1 LAPTGYAK
9 LHDVLREEVNRR
21 LREVGVHPDK
31 GLGQHFLVDDV
42 ALAQIVREADLTNED
57 TVLEVGA
64 GLGTLTEALCRRA
77 GKVIAYE
84 PDGRMMAFLQSH
96 LAPQF
101 PNLELR
107 EKYINRYEM
116 DEVFARF
123 PAGGLKVVTNLP
135 YGITHDFIVS
145 IVGHIKLTADC
156 VVMLQHEV
164 GKRLVASPGSKA
176 YGSLTV
182 YTQTFAY
189 AEELMFV
196 SREMFVPVPNVDSQ
210 LMRIRGLSGQPDLDD
225 PGTYFRLVRGAF
237 KHRRKTLSNALVLTF
252 PHLNR
257 TEILRRLSHAELM
270 PDRRGDTLT
279 REEFI
284 NLAREFA

>member
-1 LAPTGYAK
+1 
-9 LHDVLREEVNRR
+9 VLREEVNRR
-21 LREVGVHPDK
+21 LREAGVHPDK
-31 GLGQHFLVDDV
+31 SLGQHFLVDDI
-42 ALAQIVREADLTNED
+42 ALASIIREAELSPED

-77 GKVIAYE
+77 GRVIAYE
-84 PDGRMMAFLQSH
+84 PDERMMAFLQAS

-101 PNLELR
+101 PHLELR
-107 EKYINRYEM
+107 EKYINRYEL
-116 DEVFARF
+116 DEVFAHF
-123 PAGGLKVVTNLP
+123 PAGGLKIVTNLP
-135 YGITHDFIVS
+135 YNITHDFIVS
-145 IVGHIKLTADC
+145 IVGHIKLTTDC
-156 VVMLQHEV
+156 VVMLQHV
-164 GKRLVASPGSKA
+164 VASPGSKA

-210 LMRIRGLSGQPDLDD
+210 LVRIHQLSRQPALQD
-225 PGTYFRLVRGAF
+225 PSTYFRIVRGAF
-237 KHRRKTLSNALVLTF
+237 KHRRKALSNALVLTF

-270 PDRRGDTLT
+270 PDRRGDTLS

-284 NLAREFA
+284 TLAREFG

>member
-1 LAPTGYAK
+1 
-9 LHDVLREEVNRR
+9 VLREEVNRR
-21 LREVGVHPDK
+21 LREAGVHPDK
-31 GLGQHFLVDDV
+31 SLGQHFLVDDI
-42 ALAQIVREADLTNED
+42 ALASIIREAELSPED

-77 GKVIAYE
+77 GRVIAYE
-84 PDGRMMAFLQSH
+84 PDERMMGFLHSSI
-96 LAPQF
+96 APQF
-101 PNLELR
+101 PHLELR
-107 EKYINRYEM
+107 EKYINRYEL
-116 DEVFARF
+116 DEVFAHF
-123 PAGGLKVVTNLP
+123 PTGGLKIVTNLP
-135 YGITHDFIVS
+135 YNITHDFIVS
-145 IVGHIKLTADC
+145 IVGHIKLTTDC

-164 GKRLVASPGSKA
+164 AKRLVASPGSKA

-210 LMRIRGLSGQPDLDD
+210 LVRIHQLSRQPALQD
-225 PGTYFRLVRGAF
+225 PSTYFRIVRGAF
-237 KHRRKTLSNALVLTF
+237 KHRRKALSNALVLTF

-270 PDRRGDTLT
+270 PDRRGDTLS

-284 NLAREFA
+284 TLAREFG